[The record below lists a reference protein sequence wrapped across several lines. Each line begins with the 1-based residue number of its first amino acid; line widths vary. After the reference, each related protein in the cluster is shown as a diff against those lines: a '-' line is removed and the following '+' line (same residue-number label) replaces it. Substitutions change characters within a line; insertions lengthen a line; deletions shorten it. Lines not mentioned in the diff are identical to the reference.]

1 MTEIKPAYDFPNEVR
16 MLFAEYT
23 QMLVRG
29 EPSFGAYLDLQHY
42 DEEIERLQ
50 EKYGPPAGRLYLA
63 FCEGEPAGC
72 IGLRQLD
79 AERCEMK
86 RLYVRPRFRGRG
98 IGGMLVQRIICDAK
112 ETGYKQMFLDTLPF
126 LQSALQLYKSCG
138 FCETER
144 YNDSP
149 VDSSIFMKLEL

>member
-1 MTEIKPAYDFPNEVR
+1 MTEIKPAYDFPDEVR
-16 MLFAEYT
+16 MMFAEYT

-29 EPSFGAYLDLQHY
+29 EPSFRAYLDLQHY
-42 DEEIERLQ
+42 DEEIGRLK

-63 FCEGEPAGC
+63 FCNREPAGC
-72 IGLRQLD
+72 IGLRRLD

-86 RLYVRPRFRGRG
+86 RLYVRPRFRGQG
-98 IGGMLVQRIICDAK
+98 LGGMLAQKIIWDAK
-112 ETGYKQMFLDTLPF
+112 EIGYQYMLLDTLPF
-126 LQSALQLYKSCG
+126 LQGALKLYKSCG

-149 VDSSIFMKLEL
+149 VDSSIFMKLDL

>member
-1 MTEIKPAYDFPNEVR
+1 MTEIKPAYDFPAEVR

-23 QMLVRG
+23 QMLVQG

-42 DEEIERLQ
+42 DEEIYHLK

-63 FCEGEPAGC
+63 FCGGEPAGC

-79 AERCEMK
+79 AQSCEMK
-86 RLYVRPRFRGRG
+86 RLYVRPRFRGNG
-98 IGGMLVQRIICDAK
+98 IGGMLVQKIIRDAK
-112 ETGYKQMFLDTLPF
+112 EIGYQCMFLDTLPF
-126 LQSALQLYKSCG
+126 LQSALKLYKSCG
-138 FCETER
+138 FCGTER

-149 VDSSIFMKLEL
+149 VSSSIFMKLEL

>member
-1 MTEIKPAYDFPNEVR
+1 MTEIKPAYDFPAEVR
-16 MLFAEYT
+16 MLFEEYT
-23 QMLVRG
+23 QMLVQG

-42 DEEIERLQ
+42 GEEVDHLK

-72 IGLRQLD
+72 IGLRQLN
-79 AERCEMK
+79 AENCEMK
-86 RLYVRPRFRGRG
+86 RLYVRPRFRGKG
-98 IGGMLVQRIICDAK
+98 IGSMLVQRIIGDAK
-112 ETGYKQMFLDTLPF
+112 EIGYKNIFLDTLPF
-126 LQSALQLYKSCG
+126 LQSALKLYKRCG